1 MRFRGQLRRLT
12 DREEAKNMVKLSKK
26 MMVTLGA
33 SGVLA
38 LGIAAPVAAWAA
50 DGTPKPTGSASSS
63 TQSSKPKP
71 PEHGKSGVDRT
82 AKLKERLDA
91 AVKAGKLTQA
101 EADAVLKAGKLG
113 LLGGHPGTPPSGA
126 PSTPTK

>member
-1 MRFRGQLRRLT
+1 
-12 DREEAKNMVKLSKK
+12 MVKLSKK

-38 LGIAAPVAAWAA
+38 LGIATPVAAWAA
-50 DGTPKPTGSASSS
+50 DGSPKPTGSASSS
-63 TQSSKPKP
+63 SQSGKPKP
-71 PEHGKSGVDRT
+71 AEHGKSGVDRT

-113 LLGGHPGTPPSGA
+113 LLGGGPGRHGTPPSGT
-126 PSTPTK
+126 PSTPAK

>member
-1 MRFRGQLRRLT
+1 
-12 DREEAKNMVKLSKK
+12 MVKLSKK
-26 MMVTLGA
+26 MVVTLGA

-50 DGTPKPTGSASSS
+50 DGTPKPTGSASTTESG
-63 TQSSKPKP
+63 KPQP
-71 PEHGKSGVDRT
+71 REHGKSDVDRT

-101 EADAVLKAGKLG
+101 EADAVLKAAKLG
-113 LLGGHPGTPPSGA
+113 LLGGGPGRPHGTPPSGA
-126 PSTPTK
+126 PSAPAK